1 MARGFK
7 KKEEGTT
14 ATKTKEIRLTE
25 ADLAEIMDR
34 ASKAQLTFSEYM
46 RRCALGRR
54 TDMRYDVDAINELRR
69 IADLIREMNKDPR
82 TTLSEDEVRAA
93 LVEAVRAMK
102 RV

>member
-7 KKEEGTT
+7 KKAEGTT
-14 ATKTKEIRLTE
+14 ATTKKEIRLTK

-34 ASKAQLTFSEYM
+34 AGKAQLTFSEYM

-54 TDMRYDVDAINELRR
+54 TDMRYDVDAINALRHV
-69 IADLIREMNKDPR
+69 ADLLRLFHQDPR
-82 TTLSEDEVRAA
+82 VHLPEEDVRAA
-93 LVEAVRAMK
+93 LIEVVQAIK